1 MACPTAQGW
10 TLRRRDSRNVTC
22 LYAILTAASN
32 ETATWR
38 LPPAPHYPC
47 ILFSQ
52 CCFSEIRVKL
62 KGNLCFHVLVR
73 VSVFNR
79 ITHLLIPLLI
89 NLFLMPITR
98 AYSDVK
104 LAKHSMASVHRNTT
118 WLRNKY
124 KGSRKYWIVLFYKTV
139 LIWYWGWSSFGQPS
153 FSTGVSSSLSCS
165 SPQPESLPH
174 KAIASHNASQAG
186 VSCRTKPDLTTRQ
199 LTILVFLTISLIT
212 G

>member
-10 TLRRRDSRNVTC
+10 TLRRKDSRNVTC
-22 LYAILTAASN
+22 LYATLTAASN

-38 LPPAPHYPC
+38 LPPASHYPC

-174 KAIASHNASQAG
+174 KAIATMLPKLGYPAEQNLIWQHASWL
-186 VSCRTKPDLTTRQ
+186 SWC
-199 LTILVFLTISLIT
+199 SLQSA
-212 G
+212 